1 MAHSEE
7 TKKKIAQKM
16 TGNNNS
22 TKTKLFT
29 EAMRRKMIQD
39 PKRLD
44 RIIENLFINAE
55 AGDLQATK
63 EILDR
68 VDGKAVA
75 IQEISGPD
83 GNPIETTASVDFAK
97 ELANELLKAR
107 QKESK

>member
-7 TKKKIAQKM
+7 TKKRIAQKM
-16 TGNNNS
+16 VGNNNS

-83 GNPIETTASVDFAK
+83 GSPIEMQGSIDFAK
-97 ELANELLKAR
+97 ELTEQLLKAR